1 MTEREAHA
9 HAAGPAGGRRLEV
22 QFEDLEKQTH
32 AARFGMWVFLGSEL
46 LLFAGLFGLYAAYRA
61 LYPAAF
67 AEGVH
72 HNSLAIGTTNTVVL
86 IASSF
91 TVAWSIHAV
100 RRDRRRA
107 ALGMLAATM
116 VLGALF
122 LVFKGVEYAGH
133 FEQGVYPGRYYAAA
147 ELPGRGPQV
156 FFTMYYFMTGLHALH
171 MVGGLAVMAWLT
183 RSVARRRTTA
193 EHHTALEL
201 GALYWHLVDGI
212 WIFLWPLF
220 YLTG

>member
-1 MTEREAHA
+1 MSE
-9 HAAGPAGGRRLEV
+9 PASGSASAERRLEI
-22 QFEDLEKQTH
+22 QFEDLEKQAH

-46 LLFAGLFGLYAAYRA
+46 LLFAGLFGLYVAYRVEYA
-61 LYPAAF
+61 AAF

-86 IASSF
+86 IVSSF
-91 TVAWSIHAV
+91 TIAWSIHAI
-100 RRDRRRA
+100 RRDRRRT
-107 ALGMLAATM
+107 ALLMLLVTM
-116 VLGALF
+116 ALGALF
-122 LVFKGVEYAGH
+122 LVLKGVEYAGH
-133 FEQGVYPGRYYAAA
+133 FEEGVFPGRYYAAA
-147 ELPGRGPQV
+147 ELPERGVQV

-171 MVGGLAVMAWLT
+171 MVGGLTVVAWLA
-183 RSVARRRTTA
+183 RRVARRRTTA
-193 EHHTALEL
+193 ADHIELEL